1 MRGGE
6 GRTERAI
13 FIERWLSWWRGR
25 ERERERDL
33 LRARVSCCLC
43 LCWIRPEVAG
53 GWLMM
58 LPTGRMT
65 RSISRWV
72 LSNLELLHISWRQD
86 FGGLCSDLGF
96 LANLPELC
104 DVTFLV
110 GRDKEPVCAVK
121 AILAARKAS
130 EKIISIEKKNRLPS
144 FYINYNYNLLSII
157 IIMNNILIFFPFF
170 LKLSSPQKPC
180 VQGNAISIWRKVVWS
195 EWEVLAGCHS
205 RILIFQKWNFSKKV
219 KWQKKI

>member
-1 MRGGE
+1 MEGLKGFRLSGEERWGE
-6 GRTERAI
+6 GREGLREQ
-13 FIERWLSWWRGR
+13 FLLRDDWVGEEE

-33 LRARVSCCLC
+33 LWARVSCCLC

-130 EKIISIEKKNRLPS
+130 EKIISI
-144 FYINYNYNLLSII
+144 
-157 IIMNNILIFFPFF
+157 
-170 LKLSSPQKPC
+170 
-180 VQGNAISIWRKVVWS
+180 
-195 EWEVLAGCHS
+195 
-205 RILIFQKWNFSKKV
+205 
-219 KWQKKI
+219 QKKINL